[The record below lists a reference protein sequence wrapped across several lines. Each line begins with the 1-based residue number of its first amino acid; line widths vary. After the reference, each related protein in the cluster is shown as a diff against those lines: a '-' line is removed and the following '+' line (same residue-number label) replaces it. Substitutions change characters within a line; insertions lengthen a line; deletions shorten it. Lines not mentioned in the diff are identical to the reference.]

1 MPADVAGRTKPGDR
15 VVVEAH
21 RVGATQR
28 SGKIVEVL
36 GEGEHEHYR
45 VRWDDEGLSM
55 RGAHAASAAGW
66 RIGSMMRKQAPAP
79 GMLRASM
86 RPLCFFTMP

>member
-1 MPADVAGRTKPGDR
+1 MRPRKSNNPFGDTI
-15 VVVEAH
+15 H
-21 RVGATQR
+21 RRLIASSTLTATAFFR
-28 SGKIVEVL
+28 SRLTSLLQGCVL
-36 GEGEHEHYR
+36 T
-45 VRWDDEGLSM
+45 
-55 RGAHAASAAGW
+55 AHAASALGW